1 MVEIHH
7 PEIKGFKSRTLYLD
21 RGVLRSGEA
30 RAEFVEALIP
40 DAQKLEKPWISLEIL
55 SFAIFDGISHPAK

>member
-40 DAQKLEKPWISLEIL
+40 DAQAGETLDLFGDL
-55 SFAIFDGISHPAK
+55 IFCYI